1 MNGLQ
6 PGIGRSGAACE
17 QRPHGWQTARM
28 IATHAFLAVGAFVML
43 VPFLWMISTSL
54 KSPEEVFAYPMI
66 WLPGKPMWANFVKMW
81 NALPFGLFFLNSAK
95 LSCLNTIGAILTCS
109 MAAFGFTVLRFR
121 GRDALFMVLLAT
133 MMIPYPVVM
142 IPTFILFKYLHMI
155 DTHYPLWVFSF
166 LGGAYG
172 TFLLRQFYLTLP
184 YELVESA
191 RIDGANPWQ
200 IYTRIFLPLSGPALA
215 TLGIFTFMDRW
226 NDLLGPL
233 IYLNTTEKLTLT
245 AGLSMFQNQHRG
257 GDWTLMMAGAM
268 ISIVP
273 ILLVYV
279 FAQRYFI
286 RGIAMTGI
294 KA

>member
-1 MNGLQ
+1 MNGL
-6 PGIGRSGAACE
+6 PHEIGRLAAPDE
-17 QRPHGWQTARM
+17 KKSHGLRLIRT
-28 IATHAFLAVGAFVML
+28 IVNHIFLTIGAFAML
-43 VPFLWMISTSL
+43 VPFFWMISTSL
-54 KSPEEVFAYPMI
+54 KSPEEVFTYPI
-66 WLPGKPMWANFVKMW
+66 TWLPRNFMWSNFAEMW
-81 NALPFGLFFLNSAK
+81 NALPFGLFFFNSAK
-95 LSCLNTIGAILTCS
+95 LSTLNTIGAIMTCS
-109 MAAFGFTVLRFR
+109 MAAYGFTVLRFR
-121 GRDALFMVLLAT
+121 GRDALFLALLAT

-166 LGGAYG
+166 MGGAYG
-172 TFLLRQFYLTLP
+172 TFLLRQFYLTIP
-184 YELVESA
+184 HELVESA
-191 RIDGANPWQ
+191 RIDGANPWH
-200 IYTRIFLPLSGPALA
+200 IYSRIFLPLSGPALA

-268 ISIVP
+268 VSIVP
-273 ILLVYV
+273 ILLIYI

-286 RGIAMTGI
+286 KGIAMTGI

>member
-1 MNGLQ
+1 MGPRKHQRWVPIL
-6 PGIGRSGAACE
+6 RTVLTHFLLAAGAVV
-17 QRPHGWQTARM
+17 
-28 IATHAFLAVGAFVML
+28 IAI
-43 VPFLWMISTSL
+43 PFFWMVSTSL
-54 KSPEEVFAYPMI
+54 KAPDEVFSLPLT
-66 WLPGKPMWANFVKMW
+66 WLPHRLMWGNFVEMS
-81 NALPFGLFFLNSAK
+81 NAMPFSLFFLNSTK
-95 LSCLNTIGAILTCS
+95 LSLLNTTGALLTCS
-109 MAAFGFTVLRFR
+109 MAAFGFTALRFR

-155 DTHYPLWVFSF
+155 DTHYPLWILSF

-172 TFLLRQFYLTLP
+172 TFLLRQFFLTIP

-200 IYTRIFLPLSGPALA
+200 IYRRIYLPLSGPAMA

-226 NDLLGPL
+226 NDLLTPL

-245 AGLSMFQNQHRG
+245 AGLNFFQNQYSGR
-257 GDWTLMMAGAM
+257 WTLMMAGAM
-268 ISIVP
+268 VSVIP
-273 ILLVYV
+273 IMLIYV

-286 RGIAMTGI
+286 KGIALTGI

>member
-1 MNGLQ
+1 MRLANTRAYDE
-6 PGIGRSGAACE
+6 GRSRDWSRLA
-17 QRPHGWQTARM
+17 RTA
-28 IATHAFLAVGAFVML
+28 ITHVLLAGGAFAMM
-43 VPFLWMISTSL
+43 VPFLWMLSTSL
-54 KSPEEVFAYPMI
+54 KSPEEVFAYPLVWI
-66 WLPGKPMWANFVKMW
+66 PRRLRWSNFVEMM
-81 NALPFGLFFLNSAK
+81 NALPFGLFFFNSAK
-95 LSCLNTIGAILTCS
+95 LSVLNTIGTLLACS
-109 MAAFGFTVLRFR
+109 MAAYGFSILRFR

-155 DTHYPLWVFSF
+155 DTHYPLWLFSF
-166 LGGAYG
+166 MGSAYG
-172 TFLLRQFYLTLP
+172 TFLLRQFFLGVP

-191 RIDGANPWQ
+191 HIDGASHWQ
-200 IYTRIFLPLSGPALA
+200 IYSRIFLPLLGPALA
-215 TLGIFTFMDRW
+215 TLAIFTFMDRW

-245 AGLSMFQNQHRG
+245 AGLNLFKNQHRG
-257 GDWTLMMAGAM
+257 GSWTLMMAGAM
-268 ISIVP
+268 VSIVP

-286 RGIAMTGI
+286 RGIALTGI